1 MKLEFLLDISV
12 NKQADKLLFLL
23 TSQNEA
29 FFVIMPPILSCNNN
43 NKFQQ
48 KLIAD
53 NSLI

>member
-1 MKLEFLLDISV
+1 MKFELLLDISV

-43 NKFQQ
+43 KFQQ